1 MKNEAA
7 VMSFLAELEREERS
21 GATIEKYARD
31 VQRFL
36 NENAGRELTRES
48 VAAWRDGLLT
58 KLTASSVNSMVS
70 GVNRFLEFI
79 GRPECKVKHLQVQ
92 QRVFRDEERE
102 LSQAEYERLIDAAP
116 RRIGLIMETICATGI
131 RVSEL
136 SYITAEAVSVGRAD
150 IRMKGKIRTIL
161 IPGKLC
167 RKLRKYAKKQKI
179 ASGEIFLTRSG
190 KPITRR
196 QIWAE
201 MKAVCKK
208 ARVDPRKVFPH
219 NLRHLFARVF
229 YRATKNIAMLADVLG
244 HSSVDT
250 TRIYLISTGA
260 EHARVLDGLGL
271 VRLRT

>member
-1 MKNEAA
+1 MDYEAA
-7 VMSFLAELEREERS
+7 VMSFLAELETEERS

-31 VQRFL
+31 VRRFL
-36 NENAGRELTRES
+36 NESAGQELTREN
-48 VAAWRDGLLT
+48 VAAWRDGLLD

-79 GRPECKVKHLQVQ
+79 GKPGCKVRHLQVQ
-92 QRVFRDEERE
+92 QRVFREEERE
-102 LSQAEYERLIDAAP
+102 LTQAEYGRLIDAAP

-150 IRMKGKIRTIL
+150 IRLKGKIRTIL

-167 RKLRKYAKKQKI
+167 RQLRKYAKKQKI

-208 ARVDPRKVFPH
+208 GAVKKVP
-219 NLRHLFARVF
+219 
-229 YRATKNIAMLADVLG
+229 
-244 HSSVDT
+244 
-250 TRIYLISTGA
+250 
-260 EHARVLDGLGL
+260 
-271 VRLRT
+271 